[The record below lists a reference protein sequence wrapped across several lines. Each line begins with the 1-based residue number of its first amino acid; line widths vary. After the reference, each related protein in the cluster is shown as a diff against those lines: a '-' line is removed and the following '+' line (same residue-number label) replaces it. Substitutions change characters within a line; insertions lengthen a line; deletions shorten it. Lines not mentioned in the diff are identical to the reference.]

1 MGGDERAGDE
11 ALLNCILDMKP
22 MAQKQRQQQQP
33 MARRNNQYYNNGDN
47 YDNLKAV
54 QQQQIQQR
62 QLDQRQL
69 LLQQQKQQQVKS
81 RVTNSSLPTSNQV
94 FPRQRTSNVRPV
106 SLGPLFLFL
115 IYGGRQ
121 QNDNGSLILHWY
133 CPCYV

>member
-22 MAQKQRQQQQP
+22 MAQKQRQQQQQP

-47 YDNLKAV
+47 YDNLKVV

-106 SLGPLFLFL
+106 SWTTFLVFNL
-115 IYGGRQ
+115 RWQ
-121 QNDNGSLILHWY
+121 TTK
-133 CPCYV
+133 